1 MAIADIRQ
9 AMNKT
14 SKSMLLIVLIL
25 GLAAGVYWLEQPA
38 TPPATVP
45 PVASVPDLKQ
55 LAEQAVAVYRSAQ
68 NMQTGAKPGQWKLD
82 AKASNSPGPF
92 VGVFC
97 PLQLAQDGQGR
108 QLLLSTFVADTADSA
123 GEGMDSFA
131 ASGISRLLLFV
142 LQNGQYVLQTE
153 KQLEMG
159 SNGMAA
165 AARVVQLGPHEWGW
179 VLQSSYLQQGYTAST
194 VEFFHAT
201 ATDIRSM
208 GHLTEQADNKGVCG
222 DSAGDGCPAITDL
235 QVRWR
240 WLPQAAMPDGR
251 FYPLDIQ
258 WQGMIDG
265 KKISQHAQLLPDAG
279 SGIYPFPASLNVQ
292 F

>member
-1 MAIADIRQ
+1 MT
-9 AMNKT
+9 KT
-14 SKSMLLIVLIL
+14 NRTMLLIVLIL
-25 GLAAGVYWLEQPA
+25 GLAAGVYWLEQPS
-38 TPPATVP
+38 TPPAAVLP
-45 PVASVPDLKQ
+45 AARAPDLKP

-68 NMQTGAKPGQWKLD
+68 NMQTATKPGQWKLD
-82 AKASNSPGPF
+82 AKASNSAGPF
-92 VGVFC
+92 VGSFG
-97 PLQLAQDGQGR
+97 PLQLAQDGEGR
-108 QLLLSTFVADTADSA
+108 QLLLTTFVADTADSA

-159 SNGMAA
+159 TNGMAA
-165 AARVVQLGPHEWGW
+165 SARVVQLGPHEWGW
-179 VLQSSYLQQGYTAST
+179 VMQSGYLQQGYTAST

-222 DSAGDGCPAITDL
+222 DAGGDGCPAVTDL

-240 WLPQAAMPDGR
+240 WLPQVGAANGR
-251 FYPLDIQ
+251 FYPLDVQ
-258 WQGMIDG
+258 WQGLIDG

-279 SGIYPFPASLNVQ
+279 SGIYPFPATLNVQ

>member
-1 MAIADIRQ
+1 MT
-9 AMNKT
+9 KT
-14 SKSMLLIVLIL
+14 TGIMLLIVLIL
-25 GLAAGVYWLEQPA
+25 GLAAGVYWLEQPS
-38 TPPATVP
+38 TPPAAVSP
-45 PVASVPDLKQ
+45 AASALDLKQ

-68 NMQTGAKPGQWKLD
+68 NMQTATKPGQWKLD
-82 AKASNSPGPF
+82 AKASNSAGPF
-92 VGVFC
+92 VGAFG

-108 QLLLSTFVADTADSA
+108 QLLLTTFVADTADSA

-159 SNGMAA
+159 TNGMAA
-165 AARVVQLGPHEWGW
+165 SARVVQLGPHEWGW
-179 VLQSSYLQQGYTAST
+179 VMQSGYLQQGYTAST

-222 DSAGDGCPAITDL
+222 EAGGDGCPAVTDL

-240 WLPQAAMPDGR
+240 WLPQVGAANGR

-258 WQGMIDG
+258 WQGLIDG
-265 KKISQHAQLLPDAG
+265 RKVSQHSQLLPDAG
-279 SGIYPFPASLNVQ
+279 SGIYPFPATLNVQ